1 MTLNIT
7 RLKPEHDVS
16 AELADVLER
25 VVHETLADILTDDV
39 SVRFGTWRS
48 ETGATQLVCKVEAA
62 GDPFLPGWRWWSRL
76 CDSAEDL
83 RDALA
88 EVALKHGIARGLP
101 APTVAR
107 EESARARLATPPV

>member
-1 MTLNIT
+1 MALNIT
-7 RLKPEHDVS
+7 RLKPEPDVS
-16 AELADVLER
+16 AELADALER
-25 VVHETLADILTDDV
+25 VVRERLADILTDNV

-88 EVALKHGIARGLP
+88 EVALKHGVARGLE

-107 EESARARLATPPV
+107 PEGARSLATQPV